1 MPISNEVKDEIGFK
15 NHYSNPFKSPK
26 V

>member
-1 MPISNEVKDEIGFK
+1 MPWYNEVKDEISIK

-26 V
+26 T